1 MALRA
6 CRWRAK
12 RARRVSPERAGGMSY
27 RYRPSGFLE
36 RKQRQAPWQ
45 DGRQTRETIR
55 WKRENGLPRRRPH
68 ARVSPQAKNMIR
80 ILRLVETGK
89 GGWTRRRRNPP

>member
-1 MALRA
+1 MAFRA
-6 CRWRAK
+6 CRWSEK
-12 RARRVSPERAGGMSY
+12 RARRGSPERAGGICYCYST
-27 RYRPSGFLE
+27 SGFLE

-55 WKRENGLPRRRPH
+55 WKRENGLPRRRPL

-80 ILRLVETGK
+80 IETLLRTGK
-89 GGWTRRRRNPP
+89 GGRTKKRRNPP